1 MLFKK
6 WGVDMPWVRP
16 GKEEKWGMGVPLVAQ
31 QVKDPVFSLLWLRS
45 LLWLG
50 FDPWPGNFCTAKKKV
65 GNVVGRKFLWGGGTL
80 SEKPVFSANRGP
92 NDSGF
97 LSRVLNVP

>member
-1 MLFKK
+1 
-6 WGVDMPWVRP
+6 
-16 GKEEKWGMGVPLVAQ
+16 MGAARKGRKVGDGSSLVAQ

-65 GNVVGRKFLWGGGTL
+65 GNVVGRKFLGGGTF

>member
-50 FDPWPGNFCTAKKKV
+50 FDPWPGNFCTAKKKSRECSGEKV
-65 GNVVGRKFLWGGGTL
+65 LVGGGDAL
-80 SEKPVFSANRGP
+80 
-92 NDSGF
+92 
-97 LSRVLNVP
+97 

>member
-1 MLFKK
+1 
-6 WGVDMPWVRP
+6 
-16 GKEEKWGMGVPLVAQ
+16 MGAARKGRKVGDGSSLVAQ

-65 GNVVGRKFLWGGGTL
+65 GNVVGRKFLWGRGRSLKNPYSQLTGDPMTL
-80 SEKPVFSANRGP
+80 ASSPES
-92 NDSGF
+92 
-97 LSRVLNVP
+97 

>member
-1 MLFKK
+1 
-6 WGVDMPWVRP
+6 
-16 GKEEKWGMGVPLVAQ
+16 MGAARKGRKVGDGSSLVAQ

-50 FDPWPGNFCTAKKKV
+50 FDPWPGNFCTAKKKSRECSGEKVLV
-65 GNVVGRKFLWGGGTL
+65 GEGTL